1 MEITKLEKAALLSI
15 GAAAA
20 FKALLWSLNQTVNS
34 TEQYVVILRIV
45 FAGLSFVAF
54 DLVIGAVVL
63 RGWSGSGAAALVI
76 AGAVSA
82 CLALDVSGVWVA
94 PALHAAPALTLVAF
108 GLHLMWCRRTP
119 IACPAAT
126 PAETPPASQAT
137 AAITQ
142 AVQVNVASP
151 AQLPRTIAGYIAA
164 RAAEMP
170 GVSQAAVAAELGTS
184 ADTIRRALIAAT
196 AAETIEQVKEGE

>member
-20 FKALLWSLNQTVNS
+20 FKALLWSLNQTVDS

-82 CLALDVSGVWVA
+82 CLALDVSGVWVE

-108 GLHLMWCRRTP
+108 GLHLMWCRRAP
-119 IACPAAT
+119 IAPPAAT
-126 PAETPPASQAT
+126 PAETAHAPQST

-142 AVQVNVASP
+142 AVQVNVAAAAP
-151 AQLPRTIAGYIAA
+151 LPRTFALFAAA
-164 RAAEMP
+164 RAAELP
-170 GVSQAAVAAELGTS
+170 SYSQAQLAAELGTS
-184 ADTIRRALIAAT
+184 PDTIRRMLAIAAT
-196 AAETIEQVKEGE
+196 AETIAEEGN